1 MKHTPLRLA
10 VAAVVLIASG
20 FVLFSIGARRF
31 GPASTRA
38 KPDSV
43 WYHASDVALL
53 DRTNRPQLV
62 EFFHPG

>member
-1 MKHTPLRLA
+1 MVATVL
-10 VAAVVLIASG
+10 VAAG
-20 FVLFSIGARRF
+20 FVLFGVGGRRF
-31 GPASTRA
+31 GPGGTRA
-38 KPDSV
+38 EPDSV